1 MSGSTQASG
10 TITIPGQNGASL
22 SYTLSLATVA
32 GALPSTTGTTT
43 TATTGTT
50 TSGTTTTSAPVQ
62 PVSAYM
68 ISVPAA
74 GGSVT
79 ISPNGAMFTT
89 LQLNPVAPL
98 SGLTVTMPTTAPD
111 GAIVRLST
119 TQAIYWLSI
128 VTASGQTM
136 GPMVPN
142 VILAGTS
149 VAFQLMSNVWYRQ

>member
-32 GALPSTTGTTT
+32 GTLPSTTGTTT
-43 TATTGTT
+43 TATTGT

-98 SGLTVTMPTTAPD
+98 SGLTVTMPTIAPD
-111 GAIVRLST
+111 GAIVRIST